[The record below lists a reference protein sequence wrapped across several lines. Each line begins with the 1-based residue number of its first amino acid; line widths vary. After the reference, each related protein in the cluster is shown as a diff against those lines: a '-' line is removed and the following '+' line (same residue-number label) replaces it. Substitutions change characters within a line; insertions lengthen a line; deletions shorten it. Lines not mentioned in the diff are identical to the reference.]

1 MKAGLDLGSSYLKIV
16 AGPSPGK
23 VTLRRAAAAA
33 LDYRGPLGRA
43 GVAGLL
49 ERGDALLTGYG
60 KEAFAVSSRNEV
72 ACLARAWREAGYGDG
87 TLVDIGGQDIKVLLF
102 REGQLRHFKFNRRC
116 AAGTGSFIESL
127 CHRLRITPKRLG
139 ALAADAGEAPPL
151 NSFCTVF
158 AATEVLDRAQRGEP
172 LERLARGAYASVAA
186 RVAEVGELEAPVRL
200 CGGFVAHHP
209 VFLPVLR
216 AAVPGEI
223 AVVPRPKFFAAWGA
237 FLLAWEDGGADA

>member
-16 AGPSPGK
+16 AGPSPGR

-33 LDYRGPLGRA
+33 LDYRGPLERA
-43 GVAGLL
+43 GVAALL
-49 ERGDALLTGYG
+49 DRGDALLTGYG
-60 KEAFAVSSRNEV
+60 KEAFAAASRNEV
-72 ACLARAWREAGYGDG
+72 TCLARAWREAGYGDG

-102 REGQLRHFKFNRRC
+102 REGRLRHFKFNRRC

-127 CHRLRITPKRLG
+127 CHRLRLSPKRLR
-139 ALAADAGEAPPL
+139 ALAAASNEAPPL

-172 LERLARGAYASVAA
+172 LPRLARGAYAAVAA
-186 RVAEVGELEAPVRL
+186 RVVEVGELEAPVRL

-209 VFLPVLR
+209 VVLPVLQ
-216 AAVPGEI
+216 AMAPGPI
-223 AVVPRPKFFAAWGA
+223 TVIPRPQFFAAWGA
-237 FLLAWEDGGADA
+237 FLLAWEGGDDA